1 VPGLRTIGE
10 AGQRLAAL
18 ALGVVFFLLVIVG
31 GGVYRTDCATKS
43 GTHEKSWRL
52 GDTIPYLTGAREG
65 CKQDSLTRYV
75 LGKVG
80 VMSDVEPTYNASLIR
95 KIGAGST
102 EVASFVPTLK
112 SASGFH
118 GSLNEPKLEALT
130 LLLLRG
136 ELNKLTPHDLLL
148 LAEANRH
155 TAQHLIGVV
164 NTIETTLSAHLQADH
179 IDPKAYGTLSSG
191 VHRFVTSWNLFLTS
205 SAILFDREGLAL
217 LSTQTTL
224 QGFQTLLR
232 AALLTQRSQSVKE
245 YSHVKTQYIANLAR
259 VKKKYRDTISAAV
272 REAESSDQKLAAVV
286 RHNGEAKALV
296 EQVNT
301 QYPHGELAEQFKN
314 P

>member
-1 VPGLRTIGE
+1 MSGLRTIGE
-10 AGQRLAAL
+10 AGQRFAVL

-31 GGVYRTDCATKS
+31 GGVYRTDCVTKS

-65 CKQDSLTRYV
+65 CKQDSLTRYA

-80 VMSDVEPTYNASLIR
+80 VMSDVEPTYNASLVR

-102 EVASFVPTLK
+102 EVASSVTTLK
-112 SASGFH
+112 SGSHFH
-118 GSLNEPKLEALT
+118 GSLNEPKLEALG
-130 LLLLRG
+130 LLLLKG

-148 LAEANRH
+148 LAEANRR
-155 TAQHLIGVV
+155 TEQHLVGAVK
-164 NTIETTLSAHLQADH
+164 TIETTLSTHVRADH
-179 IDPKAYGTLSSG
+179 IDPQAYGTLSGG
-191 VHRFVTSWNLFLTS
+191 VHRFVGSWNLFLRS
-205 SAILFDREGLAL
+205 SLILFDSEGLAL
-217 LSTQTTL
+217 LSTQPTL

-232 AALLTQRSQSVKE
+232 AAFLTQHSQSLKE
-245 YSHVKTQYIANLAR
+245 YRRVKAEYLADVPR
-259 VKKKYRDTISAAV
+259 VKKKDQDTLSAAV
-272 REAESSDQKLAAVV
+272 KKEESSERELADVV

-301 QYPHGELAEQFKN
+301 QYPHGALAEQFKN